1 MTGANVECFLGSY
14 VEALQII
21 PQQMQ
26 TEISSYL
33 QSDLQHQHLLRL
45 SKQYVDELKRA
56 TSLVEQKAFAKKL
69 VVCLIAIQDIC
80 DKRMPMICDLKNFI
94 EAQTQQLY
102 NLKAK
107 LRTDSSHVCTSGT
120 ETNGADETGLVN
132 ADESSQAD
140 ATYGFGTSDSANRKV
155 SCIGIDTDSRRTIS
169 VVKGRTRPQVRSDS
183 QPGSVTGTRR
193 LIKRWDNGTHR
204 RKPTSSMIR
213 THKPNFQPMRQR
225 PLNVQRAGDYSTTE
239 QRLSKSS
246 GVYPRYTRVHHQQ
259 RLKKQKQRAISR
271 TFHTNNRAVQ
281 LSDPSERH
289 LESNFGPHYLKTGKR
304 LHSKVSRATATSRI
318 CDRDEWSNAGHYYL
332 GDCRNE
338 ESVSNASSGDGLDN
352 TGSTSNLRNTSSR
365 ALDLNLT
372 EMWEKAH
379 GRSSDE
385 LDDSEN
391 TDETGADSTLLHMRE
406 IKQYY
411 GKDPRSRLSSPG
423 AKLVSGH
430 GHQYN
435 PSLRRLSRLRK
446 PTDQDSTVI
455 ASNCDRRLSQ
465 SSETS
470 GGLTQRTAL
479 VASSNTSDKKAV
491 TKRRERNRTRFCEQL
506 REAVRSSPDRV
517 SRNFST
523 TNQSGSPR
531 PRSSF
536 LSRSPKQSPGRHK
549 SDTSDGTPDERLY
562 CLCKKISFGDMIACD
577 NKDCEVEWFHFACVD
592 IRVQPKGKWYCPLC
606 RGESS
611 KMKRSD
617 V

>member
-1 MTGANVECFLGSY
+1 MENFL
-14 VEALQII
+14 
-21 PQQMQ
+21 
-26 TEISSYL
+26 
-33 QSDLQHQHLLRL
+33 
-45 SKQYVDELKRA
+45 
-56 TSLVEQKAFAKKL
+56 
-69 VVCLIAIQDIC
+69 
-80 DKRMPMICDLKNFI
+80 

-107 LRTDSSHVCTSGT
+107 LRTDPSHVCTSGT
-120 ETNGADETGLVN
+120 KANGANETDLIN
-132 ADESSQAD
+132 ADASNQAD
-140 ATYGFGTSDSANRKV
+140 ATYGFGTSDSAGKKI
-155 SCIGIDTDSRRTIS
+155 SCIGVDADARRTIS
-169 VVKGRTRPQVRSDS
+169 VVKSRTRPQVRSRS
-183 QPGSVTGTRR
+183 QPGSVAATRR
-193 LIKRWDNGTHR
+193 LIKRWDNGTRR
-204 RKPTSSMIR
+204 RKTTSSIIR
-213 THKPNFQPMRQR
+213 THKPNFQTIRQR
-225 PLNVQRAGDYSTTE
+225 PLNDQRAGDYSTTD
-239 QRLSKSS
+239 QRLSKPS
-246 GVYPRYTRVHHQQ
+246 GAYPRYTRVHHQQ
-259 RLKKQKQRAISR
+259 RLKKQKQRVISR
-271 TFHTNNRAVQ
+271 TFHTNHRTVQ
-281 LSDPSERH
+281 LSDPNGLHSE
-289 LESNFGPHYLKTGKR
+289 SDFGSHYLKAGKR
-304 LHSKVSRATATSRI
+304 LHSKVSHATATSRI
-318 CDRDEWSNAGHYYL
+318 CNIDEWSNAGRYYL
-332 GDCRNE
+332 DDCQNE

-352 TGSTSNLRNTSSR
+352 TGSVSIMRNTSSR

-423 AKLVSGH
+423 AKVVSGH

-435 PSLRRLSRLRK
+435 SSLRRLSRLRK
-446 PTDQDSTVI
+446 PTDQDSTTVVL
-455 ASNCDRRLSQ
+455 NCDRRLSQ

-470 GGLTQRTAL
+470 GGLTQRTTL
-479 VASSNTSDKKAV
+479 VASSNTCDKKVV
-491 TKRRERNRTRFCEQL
+491 TKRRERNRTRFCEDL
-506 REAVRSSPDRV
+506 REAIRSSPDRV
-517 SRNFST
+517 SRNFT
-523 TNQSGSPR
+523 PTNQSGSPR

-562 CLCKKISFGDMIACD
+562 CLCKKVSFGDMIACD

-611 KMKRSD
+611 KMKRLD